1 MASLITPQFERYV
14 AEQTIARGTVQF
26 DEFIFA
32 NIPGLNENNLAQ
44 YLTMP
49 TSAQIVHRQ
58 AVSQSGVINENAVV
72 YSVTIGTEVG
82 DFDFNFIGLINRSKN
97 LLAVAVQTDT
107 VKKIRNKNAVQ
118 GNSITRNMLLEFSG
132 AKALTGINVNA
143 NTWQIDFTVRLHG
156 LDEKIR
162 LTNRD
167 LYGRAVFFDDSF
179 LVKRKTGN
187 QFTIQP
193 GTAYVEGVRMDLGAE
208 HHLTANSLPCSIYAD
223 VVHHCTV
230 TGEYQTEIKYLTQ
243 SKADYLDTANRQHY
257 VQILADIDSQGNVTD
272 RRLLSPF
279 LGMNPLTLDDTTENT
294 KAKLGHTHKLP
305 IASLVKK
312 GIVKLFSGYDSD
324 AEDMAATPKAIKGLK
339 ALIDAITRNLGNYIP
354 NSKKSSAVDSNSADT
369 VATSAAVKTAYD
381 KGVEAEE
388 LANTKWTAKPATE
401 TEPGILPISHKTDG
415 ADKNKFA
422 SEYAVGE
429 AAKKGLPLGAVVSFP
444 RAVTNPVGFLRADGS
459 TFNAQTFSDLYRTL
473 GNSNKLPD
481 LTRSDVGMTAYFAVD
496 NIPAGWIAFD
506 EIATQVTEQRYPELY
521 RHLVGKYGSIERVP
535 KVADRFLR
543 NAGNSLSVGQTQE
556 DELKRHVHRVP
567 IDYDSW
573 FDHSSQRRNN
583 SYFDYTTFAQ
593 SSDLWSTLGY
603 DNADGDNGFVSP
615 KDTSQMATGGDETR
629 PKSLILK
636 LCIKALNSFDDVVFW
651 IKSHGEVTNAGA
663 LDAGRLAQG
672 LQDKAE
678 RNHTHTVSQIT
689 DFNQSVR
696 EIVTQSIAQNLA
708 ETGWCKLPNGM
719 ILQWGLAVLNRG
731 YGRTTDTYITFPIRF
746 PSSCFNVVMSYGVMT
761 DKRVTQDP
769 VLASLDQT
777 GVTVRQQSDRDI
789 VIYWRAIGV

>member
-1 MASLITPQFERYV
+1 MKLKLIDLFKRITWAKNGDLTDFSQTNYEAGWAHLGDDTP
-14 AEQTIARGTVQF
+14 TVQDF
-26 DEFIFA
+26 NYVQQMNDKKDQWLFNQLKAVLEKA
-32 NIPGLNENNLAQ
+32 NIEPTEENVNSLRDAILALSKG
-44 YLTMP
+44 YSNPKSLTAD
-49 TSAQIVHRQ
+49 TV
-58 AVSQSGVINENAVV
+58 
-72 YSVTIGTEVG
+72 
-82 DFDFNFIGLINRSKN
+82 NFI
-97 LLAVAVQTDT
+97 
-107 VKKIRNKNAVQ
+107 
-118 GNSITRNMLLEFSG
+118 
-132 AKALTGINVNA
+132 
-143 NTWQIDFTVRLHG
+143 
-156 LDEKIR
+156 DE
-162 LTNRD
+162 
-167 LYGRAVFFDDSF
+167 
-179 LVKRKTGN
+179 
-187 QFTIQP
+187 Q
-193 GTAYVEGVRMDLGAE
+193 
-208 HHLTANSLPCSIYAD
+208 
-223 VVHHCTV
+223 
-230 TGEYQTEIKYLTQ
+230 
-243 SKADYLDTANRQHY
+243 
-257 VQILADIDSQGNVTD
+257 
-272 RRLLSPF
+272 
-279 LGMNPLTLDDTTENT
+279 
-294 KAKLGHTHKLP
+294 GHTHE
-305 IASLVKK
+305 IAKATLQQQ
-312 GIVKLFSGYDSD
+312 GIVQLTNDTGLESESLALTAKAGKKLAQQTAQLQLNVSQ
-324 AEDMAATPKAIKGLK
+324 
-339 ALIDAITRNLGNYIP
+339 NYIN
-354 NSKKSSAVDSNSADT
+354 NSKKSSAVNSNSADT

-381 KGVEAEE
+381 KAVEAKTTADGKVGLNGNESINGE
-388 LANTKWTAKPATE
+388 KTFENRIVAKRNIRISDNPHYASYGDHLNIGANNGDCWFEYKSSNREIGTLRMHANGDFTYKRNKIYHEGAKPQFNTDIEDKPDTLAGY
-401 TEPGILPISHKTDG
+401 GIGNFKVEQGQGDANGYKTDG
-415 ADKNKFA
+415 NYYLASGQNLPENGEWHIEVVSGGATDAVRQIARKANDNKIKTRFFNGSNW
-422 SEYAVGE
+422 SEWKDAGGDGV
-429 AAKKGLPLGAVVSFP
+429 PIGAVVSFP

-459 TFNAQTFSDLYRTL
+459 TFRQQTFPDLYRTL
-473 GNSNKLPD
+473 GDSNQLPD

-543 NAGNSLSVGQTQE
+543 NAGNGLSVGQTQE
-556 DELKRHVHRVP
+556 DEFKRHVHKHIEINTASDPRFYNDKTF
-567 IDYDSW
+567 DYDSRDSTDRTSLDIGTALRDDNDDNW
-573 FDHSSQRRNN
+573 WITPNIN
-583 SYFDYTTFAQ
+583 SKF
-593 SSDLWSTLGY
+593 
-603 DNADGDNGFVSP
+603 
-615 KDTSQMATGGDETR
+615 ATGGAETR

-636 LCIKALNSFDDVVFW
+636 LCIKAINSFDDAVFW

>member
-1 MASLITPQFERYV
+1 MKLKLIDLFKRITWAKNGDLTDFSQTNYEAGWAHLGDDTP
-14 AEQTIARGTVQF
+14 TVQDF
-26 DEFIFA
+26 NYVQQMNDKKDQWLFNQLKAVLEK
-32 NIPGLNENNLAQ
+32 
-44 YLTMP
+44 
-49 TSAQIVHRQ
+49 AQIE
-58 AVSQSGVINENAVV
+58 S
-72 YSVTIGTEVG
+72 TE
-82 DFDFNFIGLINRSKN
+82 
-97 LLAVAVQTDT
+97 
-107 VKKIRNKNAVQ
+107 
-118 GNSITRNMLLEFSG
+118 E
-132 AKALTGINVNA
+132 NVNS
-143 NTWQIDFTVRLHG
+143 L
-156 LDEKIR
+156 
-162 LTNRD
+162 RD
-167 LYGRAVFFDDSF
+167 A
-179 LVKRKTGN
+179 
-187 QFTIQP
+187 
-193 GTAYVEGVRMDLGAE
+193 
-208 HHLTANSLPCSIYAD
+208 
-223 VVHHCTV
+223 
-230 TGEYQTEIKYLTQ
+230 
-243 SKADYLDTANRQHY
+243 
-257 VQILADIDSQGNVTD
+257 ILA
-272 RRLLSPF
+272 LSKGFSTPKEITAETVNF
-279 LGMNPLTLDDTTENT
+279 VDEQ
-294 KAKLGHTHKLP
+294 GHTHE
-305 IASLVKK
+305 IAKATLQQQ
-312 GIVKLFSGYDSD
+312 GITQLHTGYDSQS
-324 AEDMAATPKAIKGLK
+324 EDLALTPKTAYQLK
-339 ALIDAITRNLGNYIP
+339 QLIDSSTRALGNVIP
-354 NSKKSSAVDSNSADT
+354 NSKKSSAIDSNSADT

-381 KGVEAEE
+381 KAIAAEE
-388 LANTKWTAKPATE
+388 LANTKWAAKSATE

-459 TFNAQTFSDLYRTL
+459 TFNQQTFPDLYRVL
-473 GNSNKLPD
+473 GNSNQLPD

-496 NIPAGWIAFD
+496 NIPTGWIAFD

-543 NAGNSLSVGQTQE
+543 NAGNGLSVGQTQE

-615 KDTSQMATGGDETR
+615 KNTSQMATGGDETR

-636 LCIKALNSFDDVVFW
+636 LCIKALNSFDNVVFW

-672 LQDKAE
+672 LQNKAE

-696 EIVTQSIAQNLA
+696 EIVTQSITQGFSQNLA

-719 ILQWGLAVLNRG
+719 ILQWGKFNKGHGFVSNEQRLV
-731 YGRTTDTYITFPIRF
+731 TFPITFPNKVLF
-746 PSSCFNVVMSYGVMT
+746 VGLTEFTNVWSYSTTVENRQRMT
-761 DKRVTQDP
+761 N
-769 VLASLDQT
+769 S
-777 GVTVRQQSDRDI
+777 GFY
-789 VIYWRAIGV
+789 VISQRNDSMYFALGF